1 MKTNNKKVLT
11 AQMARA
17 KAQEVKSSVENE
29 VKMYIKDFVEH
40 RISLEAGK
48 GRMSTSIALGEIED
62 TWRDSGLSFISVD
75 PNVLFTLA
83 ELDSFLKE
91 VCVKQTEYGFVYEE
105 EDLSSKHRTSI
116 HKLSWE

>member
-17 KAQEVKSSVENE
+17 KAQEVKSSVKNE

-48 GRMSTSIALGEIED
+48 GRMSTSIALGEIAD
-62 TWRDSGLSFISVD
+62 TWRDSGLSFISMD
-75 PNVLFTLA
+75 PITLFTNE
-83 ELDSFLKE
+83 ELDSFIKE

>member
-1 MKTNNKKVLT
+1 MKTKDKKVLT

-17 KAQEVKSSVENE
+17 KAQEVKSSVKNK

-40 RISLEAGK
+40 RISLEASKGK
-48 GRMSTSIALGEIED
+48 MSTSIALGEIED

-75 PNVLFTLA
+75 LFTLA
-83 ELDSFLKE
+83 ELDSFIKE